1 MSETYTKAVE
11 ELAENQPEKLATAL
25 VSAAYLRDVAP
36 EHFEEKLIPEASDEV
51 NDALMLVA
59 AALTIL
65 SSTGELSELG
75 SSQDIVDVLED
86 DRMRFVLTGTAL
98 NILSDVKENPDA
110 FKDAG
115 LDPDGD
121 LRDAFKGGKA

>member
-11 ELAENQPEKLATAL
+11 KLAETQPEKLATAL
-25 VSAAYLRDVAP
+25 VSAAYLREVAP
-36 EHFEEKLIPEASDEV
+36 EHFEERLIPDVSDEV

-59 AALTIL
+59 AALTVL
-65 SSTGELSELG
+65 SNVDELPEFE
-75 SSQDIVDVLED
+75 SSQDIVDVIED
-86 DRMRFVLTGTAL
+86 ERMRFVLTGTAL

-115 LDPDGD
+115 LDPSGE

>member
-11 ELAENQPEKLATAL
+11 ELTENQPEKLATAL
-25 VSAAYLRDVAP
+25 VSAAYLREVAP
-36 EHFEEKLIPEASDEV
+36 EHFEERLIPEVSDEV
-51 NDALMLVA
+51 NEALMLVT

-65 SSTGELSELG
+65 SSIDELPKFG
-75 SSQDIVDVLED
+75 SSQDIVDVIED

-98 NILSDVKENPDA
+98 DILGDVKENPDT
-110 FKDAG
+110 FKDTG

>member
-11 ELAENQPEKLATAL
+11 ELAKTQPEKLATAL
-25 VSAAYLRDVAP
+25 VSAAYLREVAP

-75 SSQDIVDVLED
+75 SSQDIVDVIED

-115 LDPDGD
+115 IDPDGD

>member
-11 ELAENQPEKLATAL
+11 ELAENQPERLATAL
-25 VSAAYLRDVAP
+25 VAAAYLKDVAP
-36 EHFEEKLIPEASDEV
+36 EHFEERLAPDVSDEV
-51 NDALMLVA
+51 NDALMLVT
-59 AALTIL
+59 AALTML
-65 SSTGELSELG
+65 SNIDELPEFET
-75 SSQDIVDVLED
+75 SQDIVEVLED

-98 NILSDVKENPDA
+98 NILGDVKENPDT

>member
-25 VSAAYLRDVAP
+25 VSAAYLKEVAP
-36 EHFEEKLIPEASDEV
+36 EHFEGRLVPDVSDEV

-59 AALTIL
+59 AALTTL
-65 SSTGELSELG
+65 SSIGWLPEFET
-75 SSQDIVDVLED
+75 SQDVVEVLED

-98 NILSDVKENPDA
+98 NILGDVKENPDA

-115 LDPDGD
+115 IDPDGE
-121 LRDAFKGGKA
+121 LRDAFKGGEA

>member
-75 SSQDIVDVLED
+75 SSQDIVDVIED
-86 DRMRFVLTGTAL
+86 DRMRFVLTGTAI

-110 FKDAG
+110 FKGAG